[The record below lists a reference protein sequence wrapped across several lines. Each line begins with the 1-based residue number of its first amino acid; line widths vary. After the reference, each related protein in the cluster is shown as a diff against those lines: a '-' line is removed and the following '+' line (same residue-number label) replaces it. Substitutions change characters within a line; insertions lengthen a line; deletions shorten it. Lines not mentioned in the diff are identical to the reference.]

1 MRLIG
6 MLDSPYVRR
15 VAISLEMLGVPFK
28 HEPVSVFSTFQQFQN
43 INPVVKAPSL
53 VCDDGEVLM
62 DSSLILQFVETTS
75 GKSLW
80 SQNPPELQREFR
92 AVGLAL
98 AACEKSAQMIYERNL
113 RPLSAQHAPWLE
125 RVTGQLLAAYAGLE
139 REVQSRPTGFSASRG
154 QAVVTA
160 AVAWQFTQST
170 LAAIVP
176 ADNHPGLVAL
186 SDRMERLAEFR
197 KYPPVGPGVVSASN
211 SSKATLH

>member
-15 VAISLEMLGVPFK
+15 VAISFEMLGVPFK
-28 HEPVSVFSTFQQFQN
+28 HEAVSVFSTFQQFQS

-62 DSSLILQFVETTS
+62 DSSLILQFIETTC

-80 SQNPPELQREFR
+80 SQNPPELQREIR

-98 AACEKSAQMIYERNL
+98 AACEKSAQIIYERNL
-113 RPLSAQHAPWLE
+113 RPVSAQHAPWLE

-154 QAVVTA
+154 QAVVTT
-160 AVAWQFTQST
+160 AVAWQFTQSA

-176 ADNHPGLVAL
+176 ANSHSGLVAL
-186 SDRMERLAEFR
+186 SERMERLPEFR
-197 KYPPVGPGVVSASN
+197 KYPPVGPGVVATSN
-211 SSKATLH
+211 WSKATLH